1 LTNKEII
8 REVNKSFMT
17 KDLDGILKHVAD
29 DVQWDMP
36 GAFSHKG
43 KEAFG
48 KEASNAFIGKLEI
61 KSRTEVAEGDHVVVE
76 GEVEA
81 QFAGSKTFKAVFL
94 DIYRLENGKIKE
106 MRSYVIPEKK

>member
-1 LTNKEII
+1 MTKKEII
-8 REVNKSFMT
+8 REVNKAFMA
-17 KDLDGILKHVAD
+17 KDLDTILKHVAD

-48 KEASNAFIGKLEI
+48 KEASNAFLGKLEI
-61 KSRTEVAEGDHVVVE
+61 RARTEVEEGDHVVVE

-81 QFAGSKTFKAVFL
+81 QFAGSGAFKAVFL
-94 DIYRLENGKIKE
+94 DLYRFENGKIKE